1 MWGSLCVNSQSL
13 QTHASP
19 SKEKKIKRSVV
30 AQSLTSRGH
39 HTALKLATPS
49 LHAPHSI
56 ACSESS
62 LGRSPC
68 HYQLGHLNFRQGDL
82 AACKLQWDKLS
93 TCFVGHC
100 LQLTARPRPAPGQV
114 TGWPYTPQQMMM
126 KPPEALDL
134 CCDFCADRQIT
145 RHFSTTCVAQ
155 PPALRVNRQDALAE
169 WSKALAQGASPKG
182 RGFEPHTGVTF
193 I

>member
-1 MWGSLCVNSQSL
+1 MICRPPVQ
-13 QTHASP
+13 QYC
-19 SKEKKIKRSVV
+19 
-30 AQSLTSRGH
+30 RGH

-82 AACKLQWDKLS
+82 ATCKLQWDKLS

-114 TGWPYTPQQMMM
+114 TGWPYTPQHAPGRKVGVEGGQTW
-126 KPPEALDL
+126 ERACLRRQTCACGEHAQSRATLHCAALHL
-134 CCDFCADRQIT
+134 
-145 RHFSTTCVAQ
+145 FSSV
-155 PPALRVNRQDALAE
+155 
-169 WSKALAQGASPKG
+169 
-182 RGFEPHTGVTF
+182 
-193 I
+193 

>member
-1 MWGSLCVNSQSL
+1 M
-13 QTHASP
+13 
-19 SKEKKIKRSVV
+19 V
-30 AQSLTSRGH
+30 AQSLTGRGH

-134 CCDFCADRQIT
+134 CCEFCADRPIT

-182 RGFEPHTGVTF
+182 RGFEPHSRHFRKSLNQAHMLAPRRRVPPKTQTEH
-193 I
+193 